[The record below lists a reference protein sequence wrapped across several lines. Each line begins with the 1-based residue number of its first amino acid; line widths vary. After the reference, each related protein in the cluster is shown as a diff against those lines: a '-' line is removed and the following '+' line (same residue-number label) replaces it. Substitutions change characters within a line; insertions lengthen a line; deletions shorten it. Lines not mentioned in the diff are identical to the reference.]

1 MCERVSTEC
10 YVDTQAAGVGTNW
23 KAVIQMIK
31 GRLAAVVKK
40 QQMIAD
46 ANNKEQQVQLQA
58 ARRRSGDVTPR
69 SVPSHGSA

>member
-1 MCERVSTEC
+1 
-10 YVDTQAAGVGTNW
+10 
-23 KAVIQMIK
+23 MIK

-46 ANNKEQQVQLQA
+46 ANSKEQQAQIQA
-58 ARRRSGDVTPR
+58 ARRQSGDVTPR